1 MKNAEDHNK
10 EENIKGIARK
20 ISEGL
25 YINVNR
31 IPTHHVNLEDDS
43 KEYLKHI
50 PDDITFERIMKDNL
64 RNKDDDSLPD
74 DKDQGDET
82 IGIP

>member
-1 MKNAEDHNK
+1 MENAEDYNK

-31 IPTHHVNLEDDS
+31 IPTHHVNLESDS
-43 KEYLKHI
+43 EEDLRHI
-50 PDDITFERIMKDNL
+50 PDDDTFERIMKDNL

-74 DKDQGDET
+74 DKDQGNET

>member
-1 MKNAEDHNK
+1 MENAEDYNK

-31 IPTHHVNLEDDS
+31 IPTHHVNLESDS
-43 KEYLKHI
+43 EEDLRHI
-50 PDDITFERIMKDNL
+50 PDDATFERIMKDNL

-74 DKDQGDET
+74 DKDQGNET

>member
-1 MKNAEDHNK
+1 MENAEDHNK

-31 IPTHHVNLEDDS
+31 IPTHHVNLDSDSEED
-43 KEYLKHI
+43 LKYI
-50 PDDITFERIMKDNL
+50 PDDATFERIMKDNL

-74 DKDQGDET
+74 DKDQGNET

>member
-1 MKNAEDHNK
+1 MENAEDQSSD
-10 EENIKGIARK
+10 ENIKGIARK

-31 IPTHHVNLEDDS
+31 IPTHNVNLDYDAEED
-43 KEYLKHI
+43 LKYI
-50 PDDITFERIMKDNL
+50 LDDVTFERIIKDNL
-64 RNKDDDSLPD
+64 RTKNDPLPE
-74 DKDQGDET
+74 DKDQGNET